1 MHYFNLKFPTNR
13 DRNLIRD
20 SSFFYEISS
29 PRHHQALA
37 VPWAKPWWALVE
49 PWAKAKSHQG
59 TTKAWAKANCSAK
72 AWPKGW
78 GLVVQWLSTE
88 RGWGWDL
95 VIGAGDCTW
104 REVASHLRT
113 TGTESAET

>member
-59 TTKAWAKANCSAK
+59 TTKAWAKVNCSAK

-78 GLVVQWLSTE
+78 GLVVHAAAVE
-88 RGWGWDL
+88 RTAVERATGAALCL
-95 VIGAGDCTW
+95 VT
-104 REVASHLRT
+104 
-113 TGTESAET
+113 

>member
-20 SSFFYEISS
+20 SSSFYEISS

-59 TTKAWAKANCSAK
+59 TTKAWAKVNCSTK

-78 GLVVQWLSTE
+78 GLVVRDHGVSSKFPAVVAVL
-88 RGWGWDL
+88 
-95 VIGAGDCTW
+95 CTSGGLM
-104 REVASHLRT
+104 RP
-113 TGTESAET
+113 G

>member
-49 PWAKAKSHQG
+49 PWAKARSHQG
-59 TTKAWAKANCSAK
+59 TTKAWAKAKCSTK

-78 GLVVQWLSTE
+78 GLVVYEIE
-88 RGWGWDL
+88 RRIYQCQYVYL
-95 VIGAGDCTW
+95 GDQ
-104 REVASHLRT
+104 RIY
-113 TGTESAET
+113 